1 MGERRLALVVATDR
15 YDDEALREL
24 AAPAADANAL
34 ADVLGDPEL
43 GSFEVDILSNASSSA
58 VAEHVERLLVERR
71 PSDLVLLHFSC
82 HGLKDDSGELYLAA
96 TNTKPQYLASTAV
109 DAAMVNRLIRR
120 TRAQRV
126 VLLLDCCY
134 GGAFERGVVARAG
147 DDMNIGEQFSV
158 ADAVGGGRGRVVIT
172 ASSAMEYAFEGAR
185 LATGEAPAPSVFTGA
200 LVEGIKTGAAD
211 RNQDGQVDLDELYE
225 YVYDTVQATTPN
237 QTPSRWEFGV
247 QGDMIIARNP
257 QRRIV
262 PSQLPS
268 ELMELVHAADPTV
281 RVSAVDQLTALARG
295 RDLGL
300 AAGAA
305 GTIRL
310 LCDDDSRRVSVI
322 ASTALR
328 ALSPAIERSVVDLGQ
343 LSQAHRSSA
352 SVRVDGAP
360 LALASTVQ
368 GSSPEITARL
378 DGSLLRVDV
387 VPQQRGPF
395 DASVML
401 FGPAGEARVQLTGD
415 VSVDVRQQT
424 VDERQTTDLGKET
437 VAGPNLTMVIPLV
450 VLGAAASMAALLLP
464 SEQDGFYSYRPLGGF
479 KTYSSFT
486 LPAVLSLVAAA
497 ALFQKRHRAWALG
510 VIAGAAA
517 WNLVFWVKMTA
528 QGLDL
533 VGVENT
539 IAGTLTTG
547 LWARPVA
554 AFLLG
559 GACYLIYDGAVELH
573 SRISRQRGAA
583 PLVLAAIVIF
593 GALIPIVEAWA
604 RDWAA
609 AYARIGVE
617 SLGMLAVCLP
627 ITLACLSRPQRV
639 TALTAAVT
647 FCVYTAWRDALLIP
661 GAADPRHFAATVAGA
676 LIPLSGV
683 LLAQARTQPD
693 PDARQARPRRLEP

>member
-34 ADVLGDPEL
+34 ADVLRDPEL
-43 GSFEVDILSNASSSA
+43 GSFEVDILSNATSSA

-71 PSDLVLLHFSC
+71 PADLVLLHFSC

-109 DAAMVNRLIRR
+109 DAALVNRLIRR

-147 DDMNIGEQFSV
+147 DEMNIGEQFSV
-158 ADAVGGGRGRVVIT
+158 ADPVGGGRGRVVIT

-185 LATGEAPAPSVFTGA
+185 LATGDAPSPSVFTGA

-211 RNQDGQVDLDELYE
+211 RNLDGQVDLDELYE

-237 QTPSRWEFGV
+237 QTPCRWEFGV

-257 QRRIV
+257 RRRIV
-262 PSQLPS
+262 PAQLPG
-268 ELMELVHAADPTV
+268 ELTELAHDPNPTM
-281 RVSAVDQLTALARG
+281 RVTAVDQLAALAG
-295 RDLGL
+295 GLDLGL
-300 AAGAA
+300 AARAA
-305 GTIRL
+305 GTIKL
-310 LCDDDSRRVSVI
+310 LCDDDSRRVSVA
-322 ASTALR
+322 ASAALR
-328 ALSPAIERSVVDLGQ
+328 ALSPAIERSVVDLGR
-343 LSQAHRSSA
+343 LTRAHRSSA
-352 SVRVDGAP
+352 SVRVDGVP

-368 GSSPEITARL
+368 GSSPEVTARL

-387 VPQQRGPF
+387 VPRQRGPF

-401 FGPAGEARVQLTGD
+401 FGPAGEARVQVTGEVSDD
-415 VSVDVRQQT
+415 VPKQADDDSRTDGDREIGVQT
-424 VDERQTTDLGKET
+424 
-437 VAGPNLTMVIPLV
+437 GPNLGMVVPLV

-464 SEQDGFYSYRPLGGF
+464 SEQDDFYSYRALGGL

-486 LPAVLSLVAAA
+486 LPTVVSLVAAV
-497 ALFQKRHRAWALG
+497 ALFKERHRAWALG
-510 VIAGAAA
+510 AVAGAAA

-533 VGVENT
+533 VGFGKTVE
-539 IAGTLTTG
+539 GTLTTG

-573 SRISRQRGAA
+573 SRVRRQRGAA
-583 PLVLAAIVIF
+583 PLVLATIVLL
-593 GALIPIVEAWA
+593 GALIPIVEAWT

-609 AYARIGVE
+609 AYARISVE
-617 SLGMLAVCLP
+617 CLGMLAVCLP
-627 ITLACLSRPQRV
+627 ITLARLSRPQRV
-639 TALTAAVT
+639 TALTAAVS

-661 GAADPRHFAATVAGA
+661 DAADPRHFAATVAGA
-676 LIPLSGV
+676 LIPLAGV
-683 LLAQARTQPD
+683 LLAQARRQPA
-693 PDARQARPRRLEP
+693 P